1 MNNNK
6 LKNYKSN
13 SITRIT
19 EIFKTI
25 FSRKRTE
32 KSNTDEEQSAVIEN
46 NKRQKF
52 LEQIEDKSNSASK
65 VASKVA
71 RKVEML
77 SKIENDEN
85 KLKEMSIEELKEL
98 SIYYNEIIERNNI
111 IIEKLKKSA

>member
-1 MNNNK
+1 M
-6 LKNYKSN
+6 
-13 SITRIT
+13 
-19 EIFKTI
+19 E
-25 FSRKRTE
+25 
-32 KSNTDEEQSAVIEN
+32 
-46 NKRQKF
+46 KF
-52 LEQIEDKSNSASK
+52 LEQIEDKSNS
-65 VASKVA
+65 ASKVA

>member
-1 MNNNK
+1 MDNNK
-6 LKNYKSN
+6 LKKYKPKF
-13 SITRIT
+13 ITRIK
-19 EIFKTI
+19 EFFKNI
-25 FSRKRTE
+25 FSKNIKE
-32 KSNTDEEQSAVIEN
+32 NSNIEEVQSVVVEDN
-46 NKRQKF
+46 QRQKF
-52 LEQIEDKSNSASK
+52 LEQIEDKSNS
-65 VASKVA
+65 ASKVA

>member
-32 KSNTDEEQSAVIEN
+32 KINTDEEQSAVIEN
-46 NKRQKF
+46 NNRQKF
-52 LEQIEDKSNSASK
+52 LEQIEDKSNS
-65 VASKVA
+65 ASKVA

>member
-52 LEQIEDKSNSASK
+52 LEQIEYKSNL
-65 VASKVA
+65 ASKVA

-77 SKIENDEN
+77 SMVENDEN
-85 KLKEMSIEELKEL
+85 KLNEMSIEELIEL
-98 SIYYNEIIERNNI
+98 SGYYDEIIEKNNNI
-111 IIEKLKKSA
+111 IDKLKKSA

>member
-19 EIFKTI
+19 EIFKAI

-52 LEQIEDKSNSASK
+52 LEQIEDKSNS
-65 VASKVA
+65 ASKVA

>member
-65 VASKVA
+65 VAK
-71 RKVEML
+71 KIQML
-77 SKIENDEN
+77 SDIENNEN
-85 KLKEMSIEELKEL
+85 KLNEMSIEELIEL
-98 SIYYNEIIERNNI
+98 SGYYDEIIERNNN
-111 IIEKLKKSA
+111 IIEKLKKSE

>member
-46 NKRQKF
+46 NKRKKF
-52 LEQIEDKSNSASK
+52 
-65 VASKVA
+65 
-71 RKVEML
+71 
-77 SKIENDEN
+77 
-85 KLKEMSIEELKEL
+85 
-98 SIYYNEIIERNNI
+98 
-111 IIEKLKKSA
+111 

>member
-46 NKRQKF
+46 NKRLHLTKKTY
-52 LEQIEDKSNSASK
+52 EHIGKH
-65 VASKVA
+65 
-71 RKVEML
+71 
-77 SKIENDEN
+77 
-85 KLKEMSIEELKEL
+85 
-98 SIYYNEIIERNNI
+98 RN
-111 IIEKLKKSA
+111 A

>member
-32 KSNTDEEQSAVIEN
+32 KSNTDEVQSVVVEN
-46 NKRQKF
+46 NQRQKF
-52 LEQIEDKSNSASK
+52 LEKIEDKSNS
-65 VASKVA
+65 ASKVA

-98 SIYYNEIIERNNI
+98 SIYYNEIIERNNN

>member
-65 VASKVA
+65 VA

-98 SIYYNEIIERNNI
+98 SIYYNEINERNKI
-111 IIEKLKKSA
+111 II

>member
-1 MNNNK
+1 MDNNK
-6 LKNYKSN
+6 LKKYKSN
-13 SITRIT
+13 SITIIT
-19 EIFKTI
+19 ELFKNI
-25 FSRKRTE
+25 FSKNIKE
-32 KSNTDEEQSAVIEN
+32 KSNTKEQSNEGLEN

-52 LEQIEDKSNSASK
+52 LEKIEDKSNS
-65 VASKVA
+65 ASKVA

-98 SIYYNEIIERNNI
+98 SIYYNEIIERNNN

>member
-25 FSRKRTE
+25 FSRKI
-32 KSNTDEEQSAVIEN
+32 IEN

-52 LEQIEDKSNSASK
+52 LEQIEDKSNS
-65 VASKVA
+65 ASKVA

>member
-1 MNNNK
+1 MDNNK
-6 LKNYKSN
+6 LKKYKSN

-19 EIFKTI
+19 ELFKNI
-25 FSRKRTE
+25 FSKNIKE
-32 KSNTDEEQSAVIEN
+32 KSNTEEQGNEGLEN

-52 LEQIEDKSNSASK
+52 LERIEDKSNS
-65 VASKVA
+65 ASKVA

-98 SIYYNEIIERNNI
+98 SIYYNEIIERNNN

>member
-32 KSNTDEEQSAVIEN
+32 KSNTDEVQSVVVEN
-46 NKRQKF
+46 NQRQKF
-52 LEQIEDKSNSASK
+52 LEKIEDKSNS
-65 VASKVA
+65 ASKVA

-77 SKIENDEN
+77 SKIENNEN
-85 KLKEMSIEELKEL
+85 KLKKMSIEELIEL
-98 SIYYNEIIERNNI
+98 SGYYDEIIERNNI
-111 IIEKLKKSA
+111 IIKKLKKSE

>member
-6 LKNYKSN
+6 LKNYKSH
-13 SITRIT
+13 SITRIK

-25 FSRKRTE
+25 FSSKRTE

-52 LEQIEDKSNSASK
+52 LEQIEDKSNS
-65 VASKVA
+65 ASKVA